1 MTVAGAEPWSSE
13 PHDYGAISHHSESVQ
28 CLIANRYPTGL
39 ASKLN
44 NCLGSQI
51 SAFFPPPSSF
61 KSHSY
66 MEYSTQLAVV

>member
-13 PHDYGAISHHSESVQ
+13 PHDYGATSHHSEAGS
-28 CLIANRYPTGL
+28 CLTANRYPTGL

-51 SAFFPPPSSF
+51 SAFFSPPSSF
-61 KSHSY
+61 KSHSHT
-66 MEYSTQLAVV
+66 EYSTQLAAI